1 VLFASFHCIT
11 HAECYDLQSI
21 VGEEQSKH
29 IVTEYLQRR
38 GDGLP
43 NDLFTFQDREAE
55 AQGEM
60 GLHAYVKPREDEIW
74 SAGKKAPKP
83 VKQKTGNQD
92 VQGSV
97 SLSTQRK
104 PH

>member
-1 VLFASFHCIT
+1 M
-11 HAECYDLQSI
+11 
-21 VGEEQSKH
+21 
-29 IVTEYLQRR
+29 
-38 GDGLP
+38 
-43 NDLFTFQDREAE
+43 FTFQDREME

-74 SAGKKAPKP
+74 SAGRKALKP
-83 VKQKTGNQD
+83 VKQKISNQD

-97 SLSTQRK
+97 SSSTQGK

>member
-1 VLFASFHCIT
+1 M
-11 HAECYDLQSI
+11 
-21 VGEEQSKH
+21 
-29 IVTEYLQRR
+29 
-38 GDGLP
+38 
-43 NDLFTFQDREAE
+43 E

-74 SAGKKAPKP
+74 SAGRKALKP
-83 VKQKTGNQD
+83 VKQKISNQD

-97 SLSTQRK
+97 SSSTQGK